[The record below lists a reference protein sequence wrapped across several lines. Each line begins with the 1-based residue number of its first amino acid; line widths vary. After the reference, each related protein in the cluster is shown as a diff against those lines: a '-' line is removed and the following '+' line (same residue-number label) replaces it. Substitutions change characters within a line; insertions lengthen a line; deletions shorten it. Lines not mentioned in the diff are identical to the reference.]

1 MALVTD
7 YNTLKTAV
15 TELIDND
22 APEVT
27 GNIDYFIQA
36 VEARIDADLRVRQMA
51 ERWEA
56 TTEDP
61 YLSLP
66 PDFLEMRRIAV
77 KVNGCWEDLNYLTP
91 EQINRIAVDATGS
104 PRYYTITGNA
114 IQLMPAP
121 AAPTGIE
128 IAFYQRIT
136 PLSDTNTTNWLMDNY
151 PHIYMDGALM
161 EAHLYLFD
169 EARAQVY
176 AQRFDASVARLQQK
190 DKRTRYSGGS
200 LQMRLL

>member
-1 MALVTD
+1 MALITD
-7 YNTLKTAV
+7 YATLKTAV
-15 TELIDND
+15 TALIDND

-27 GNIDYFIQA
+27 DNLDLFVQQ
-36 VEARIDADLRVRQMA
+36 VEDNVNGKLRVRQMA

-56 TTEDP
+56 TTSDP
-61 YLSLP
+61 YMSLP

-77 KVNGCWEDLNYLTP
+77 NHNGRWEDLNYLTP

-121 AAPTGIE
+121 AEPTDIE
-128 IAFYQRIT
+128 ITFYQRLT
-136 PLSDTNTTNWLMDNY
+136 PLSDTNTSNWLLDNY
-151 PHIYMDGALM
+151 ANVYTDGVLM

-169 EARAQVY
+169 EGRAQIY
-176 AQRFDASVARLQQK
+176 AQRLEASLIALQK
-190 DKRTRYSGGS
+190 LDKRTRHSGGS
-200 LQMRLL
+200 LQMRTV